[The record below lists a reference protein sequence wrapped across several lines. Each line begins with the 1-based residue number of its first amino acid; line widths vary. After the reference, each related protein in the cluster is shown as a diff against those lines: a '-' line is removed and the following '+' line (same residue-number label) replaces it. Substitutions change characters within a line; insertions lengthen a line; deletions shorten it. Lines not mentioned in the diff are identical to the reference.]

1 MSRLAFAANR
11 MYPVT
16 PSDSLPLTD
25 PADNVAKGGYIRCTG
40 TAGNIVLIDGVGN
53 QRTYPVASGETIT
66 CYAAKVFATNTTA
79 TGLWCFAEL

>member
-1 MSRLAFAANR
+1 MARASFAPNR

-16 PSDSLPLTD
+16 PSDTLPLTD
-25 PADNVAKGGYIRCTG
+25 PGDGTAKGGYIRCTG
-40 TAGNIVLIDGVGN
+40 AAGNVVLIDGTGN
-53 QRTYPVASGETIT
+53 QRTYPVAAGETIS